1 MAKFPDR
8 YSNDPINPDAE
19 MRKLTPHETKVAD
32 LADKAKDVIPQRYN
46 ITSKNSKALRVVH
59 DHEGRSV
66 AIQPGQ
72 TKQGVLLSPNIA
84 EYLGKGD
91 LEVVAA

>member
-19 MRKLTPHETKVAD
+19 LRKLTPHEVKVAD
-32 LADKAKDVIPQRYN
+32 LADKAKDVVPQHYN
-46 ITSKNSKALRVVH
+46 ITSKNTKALRVVH
-59 DHEGRSV
+59 DHDGRSV
-66 AIQPGQ
+66 AIPPGE
-72 TKQGVLLSPNIA
+72 TKRGVMLRPDIA